1 MKYRL
6 FIKNGLE
13 ESSLTKEILSVLSI
27 DPRFE
32 KDEVCPEL
40 VIVIGGDGTFLNAAQ
55 TIFGANKK
63 AKFLC
68 FNAGTIGFYNDFQE
82 EDVKDIPSIVF
93 ANQYP
98 CSELDCLLAKADQKT
113 YYAFNEFNMTGLYQ
127 NIDYDVYLD
136 HDYLEHYFGAG
147 LIVSTPTGS
156 MAYNRSLNGAI
167 LDPSLHLMELTEVA
181 GIHSKAHKTIGN
193 PLIVSSERSFH
204 FVSEA
209 GRGGYLIADGFKMQE
224 EKVHDLTITYSKEKL
239 IVYSKCRDYFVNRI
253 HKTIDL

>member
-40 VIVIGGDGTFLNAAQ
+40 VLVIGGDGTFLNAAQ
-55 TIFGANKK
+55 TVFPVNKK

-68 FNAGTIGFYNDFQE
+68 FNAGTIGFYNDFLA

-93 ANQYP
+93 EGKYP
-98 CSELDCLLAKADQKT
+98 LAELDCLRAEADQKV

-136 HDYLEHYFGAG
+136 QDYLEHYFGAG

-193 PLIVSSERSFH
+193 PLIVATKRSFH

-209 GRGGYLIADGFKMQE
+209 NRGGYLIADGFKLQE
-224 EKVHDLTITYSKEKL
+224 ERVQDLTITYSEEKL
-239 IVYSKCRDYFVNRI
+239 SVYNKHRDYFVSRI